1 MYTGNVWGIA
11 LLIAGFLAALIGFQ
25 LLMGALLPRWTDGA
39 VRSLRERVGLS
50 GLLGLVGLGGI
61 VVAVLVLA
69 QFGGPGKFLAGLA
82 AIAAW
87 FPAVAGLG
95 AVSRFVGERM
105 PSAADAGRPW
115 RATMRGGVTLG
126 LAAVVPVVGWFLV
139 LPVATAIGLGA
150 FATAALASSRKPI
163 AAPVVPNDGASA

>member
-25 LLMGALLPRWTDGA
+25 LLMGALVPRWTDEA
-39 VRSLRERVGLS
+39 VRSLRERAGLS
-50 GLLGLVGLGGI
+50 ALLGLGGLAGV
-61 VVAVLVLA
+61 VVAVVVLA

-105 PSAADAGRPW
+105 PSSAAAGGPW
-115 RATMRGGVTLG
+115 RATLRGGVTVA

-139 LPVATAIGLGA
+139 LPLATAMGLGA
-150 FATAALASSRKPI
+150 FAAAALASSRKPV
-163 AAPVVPNDGASA
+163 ASPVVPNDGAGA